1 MIAQKNSRKVHGT
14 VGGSAIR
21 DYDRPQQFPNGKC
34 WTCGAFGRKALV
46 EEATA
51 LQCKVHGVPA
61 GASLCLDCAFVTEEQ
76 EAAARV
82 DWVDEETHK
91 DAVRAHRADE
101 RESFEENTKA
111 WEREQGWGGF

>member
-1 MIAQKNSRKVHGT
+1 MSATRTGRQIHGT

-21 DYDRPQQFPNGKC
+21 DYDRPQRFSNGKC
-34 WTCGAFGRKALV
+34 WNCGAWKREALV

-61 GASLCLDCAFVTEEQ
+61 GASLCIDCGFVTEEQ

-91 DAVRAHRADE
+91 DAVRAHKADE
-101 RESFEENTKA
+101 RESFVENNKA
-111 WEREQGWGGF
+111 WEREEGWGGF